1 MIEDLNPSMK
11 IIVIG
16 NGQVGKSTLT
26 IKFVKNI
33 FTTQYKQTLGVDF
46 LNIKKYIKNIDQ
58 EIDFYIWDT
67 AGQDNYNA
75 ITRRYYRGADAC
87 LIVFAINDR
96 NSFDQVKSWHQ
107 KMIQECGNIPA
118 ALIMSKIDLKNEVKI
133 SNEEAESLSNELKL
147 KLFKV
152 SSKEG
157 IQVEEC
163 FEYLAIKHY
172 NIKGNISSG
181 AENIED
187 VQKEIKIVKEKN
199 KDKDNDNDD
208 IEELPSNH
216 NQNKNKNKKKEKN
229 ANAHAQKNEQKEE
242 KIVGFKLGTKDSKNS
257 KNNKDKKSNNCC

>member
-26 IKFVKNI
+26 VKFVKDI

-46 LNIKKYIKNIDQ
+46 LNIKKYIKKIDQ

-87 LIVFAINDR
+87 LIVFSMNDR
-96 NSFDQVKSWHQ
+96 NSFNQVKSWHD
-107 KMIQECGNIPA
+107 KMVQECGKVPA
-118 ALIMSKIDLKNEVKI
+118 ALIMSKIDLKDDIKV
-133 SNEEAESLSNELKL
+133 SNREAEKLSNELKL

-157 IQVEEC
+157 INVNEC

-172 NIKGNISSG
+172 NNKGIVSTG

-187 VQKEIKIVKEKN
+187 VQKEIKITKEKI
-199 KDKDNDNDD
+199 NDNNNNED
-208 IEELPSNH
+208 IEELPFAKKENE
-216 NQNKNKNKKKEKN
+216 NKKPEKV
-229 ANAHAQKNEQKEE
+229 QKEE
-242 KIVGFKLGTKDSKNS
+242 KIVGFKLGTEDIKKE
-257 KNNKDKKSNNCC
+257 KNNKKNSCC

>member
-33 FTTQYKQTLGVDF
+33 FTTEYKQTLGVDF
-46 LNIKKYIKNIDQ
+46 LNIKKYIKHIDQ

-67 AGQDNYNA
+67 AGQDHFNA

-96 NSFDQVKSWHQ
+96 ESFNQVKSWHQ
-107 KMIQECGNIPA
+107 KMTQECGKIPT
-118 ALIMSKIDLKNEVKI
+118 ALVMSKIDLKDDIKVTY
-133 SNEEAESLSNELKL
+133 EEAENLSKELKL
-147 KLFKV
+147 KLFKI

-163 FEYLAIKHY
+163 FEYLAVKHY
-172 NIKGNISSG
+172 NSNGCVSSG
-181 AENIED
+181 ADNIED
-187 VQKEIKIVKEKN
+187 VQKELKIIKNNETKN
-199 KDKDNDNDD
+199 DDD
-208 IEELPSNH
+208 IEELPSEHKKNT
-216 NQNKNKNKKKEKN
+216 KNKDKNIQKKT
-229 ANAHAQKNEQKEE
+229 KNEEN
-242 KIVGFKLGTKDSKNS
+242 IVGFKLGSKGNEE
-257 KNNKDKKSNNCC
+257 KQKDKKLNNCC

>member
-26 IKFVKNI
+26 VKFVKDI

-46 LNIKKYIKNIDQ
+46 LNIKKYIKNIEL

-67 AGQDNYNA
+67 AGQDHYNA

-96 NSFDQVKSWHQ
+96 NSFNQVKSWHE
-107 KMIQECGNIPA
+107 KMLQECGNVPA
-118 ALIMSKIDLKNEVKI
+118 ALIMSKIDLKDDVKV
-133 SNEEAESLSNELKL
+133 SYEEAEHLSNELKL

-157 IQVEEC
+157 INVEEC

-172 NIKGNISSG
+172 KNKGSVSTG

-187 VQKEIKIVKEKN
+187 VQKEIKIINEKN
-199 KDKDNDNDD
+199 NNINDKED
-208 IEELPSNH
+208 IEELPSSKKSND
-216 NQNKNKNKKKEKN
+216 NNNKKNHKN
-229 ANAHAQKNEQKEE
+229 IQQKTKKDEA
-242 KIVGFKLGTKDSKNS
+242 IAGFKLGTKDIKKKQN
-257 KNNKDKKSNNCC
+257 DKKNNCC

>member
-33 FTTQYKQTLGVDF
+33 FTTEYKQTLGVDF
-46 LNIKKYIKNIDQ
+46 LNIKKYIKRIDQ

-67 AGQDNYNA
+67 AGQDHFNA

-87 LIVFAINDR
+87 LIVFSINDR
-96 NSFDQVKSWHQ
+96 ESFNQVKSWHQ
-107 KMIQECGNIPA
+107 KMTQECGKIPT
-118 ALIMSKIDLKNEVKI
+118 ALVMSKIDLKNDIKVTY
-133 SNEEAESLSNELKL
+133 EEAENLSKELKL
-147 KLFKV
+147 KLFKI

-163 FEYLAIKHY
+163 FEYLAVKHY
-172 NIKGNISSG
+172 NNNGCVSSG

-187 VQKEIKIVKEKN
+187 VQKELKIARKIEAK
-199 KDKDNDNDD
+199 NDNDD
-208 IEELPSNH
+208 IEELPSEQKTNI
-216 NQNKNKNKKKEKN
+216 KKKDKNKKKEKN
-229 ANAHAQKNEQKEE
+229 EE
-242 KIVGFKLGTKDSKNS
+242 NIAGFKLGSKDNEEKL
-257 KNNKDKKSNNCC
+257 KDKKNNNCC

>member
-1 MIEDLNPSMK
+1 MIEDLDPSMK

-26 IKFVKNI
+26 IKFVKNV
-33 FTTQYKQTLGVDF
+33 FTTEYKQTLGVDF
-46 LNIKKYIKNIDQ
+46 LNIKKYIKKIDQ

-67 AGQDNYNA
+67 AGQDHFNA

-96 NSFDQVKSWHQ
+96 ESFNQVKSWHQ
-107 KMIQECGNIPA
+107 KMTQECGNIPT
-118 ALIMSKIDLKNEVKI
+118 ALVMSKIDLKDELKVTY
-133 SNEEAESLSNELKL
+133 EEAEKLSKELNI

-172 NIKGNISSG
+172 NNNGCVSSG

-187 VQKEIKIVKEKN
+187 VQKEIKIIKN
-199 KDKDNDNDD
+199 KQNDIDD
-208 IEELPSNH
+208 IEELPPIND
-216 NQNKNKNKKKEKN
+216 NKKKEK
-229 ANAHAQKNEQKEE
+229 KNIKKSGKEE
-242 KIVGFKLGTKDSKNS
+242 KIEGFKLGTKDTKTER
-257 KNNKDKKSNNCC
+257 KKKNNCC

>member
-26 IKFVKNI
+26 VKFVKNI

-46 LNIKKYIKNIDQ
+46 LNIKKYIKKIDQ

-87 LIVFAINDR
+87 LIVFSIIDR
-96 NSFDQVKSWHQ
+96 ESFNQVKSWHQ
-107 KMIQECGNIPA
+107 KMTQECGNIPA
-118 ALIMSKIDLKNEVKI
+118 ALVMSKIDLKDDVKVN
-133 SNEEAESLSNELKL
+133 NEEAESLAKELKL

-172 NIKGNISSG
+172 NNNGCVSSG
-181 AENIED
+181 ADNIED
-187 VQKEIKIVKEKN
+187 VQKEIKNINEKEKN
-199 KDKDNDNDD
+199 KKDDE
-208 IEELPSNH
+208 IEELPCNSN
-216 NQNKNKNKKKEKN
+216 KEKDKKKEKN
-229 ANAHAQKNEQKEE
+229 KIKKKSKEE
-242 KIVGFKLGTKDSKNS
+242 KIVGFKLGTKDEKNDKSK
-257 KNNKDKKSNNCC
+257 KNNNCC

>member
-26 IKFVKNI
+26 VKFVKNI

-46 LNIKKYIKNIDQ
+46 LNIKKYIKKIDQ

-87 LIVFAINDR
+87 LIVFSINDR
-96 NSFDQVKSWHQ
+96 NSFNQVKSWHQ
-107 KMIQECGNIPA
+107 KMAQECGNIPA
-118 ALIMSKIDLKNEVKI
+118 ALVMSKIDLKDEIKV
-133 SNEEAESLSNELKL
+133 SNEEAENLSKELKL

-172 NIKGNISSG
+172 NNKGSVSSG
-181 AENIED
+181 VDNIED
-187 VQKEIKIVKEKN
+187 VQKEIKIVKGSN
-199 KDKDNDNDD
+199 NNDKDNED
-208 IEELPSNH
+208 IEELPSEH
-216 NQNKNKNKKKEKN
+216 EKSQNNKKEKN
-229 ANAHAQKNEQKEE
+229 KKIIPKEE
-242 KIVGFKLGTKDSKNS
+242 KIVGFKLGTKDIKNQKEKKKNS
-257 KNNKDKKSNNCC
+257 CC

>member
-33 FTTQYKQTLGVDF
+33 FTTQYKQTLGLDF
-46 LNIKKYIKNIDQ
+46 LNIKKYIKKIDQ

-67 AGQDNYNA
+67 AGQDTYNA

-87 LIVFAINDR
+87 LIVFSINDR
-96 NSFDQVKSWHQ
+96 NSFNQVKSWYQ
-107 KMIQECGNIPA
+107 KMLQECGNIPS
-118 ALIMSKIDLKNEVKI
+118 ALVMSKIDLKNDIKV
-133 SNEEAESLSNELKL
+133 SNTEAENLANELNME
-147 KLFKV
+147 LFKV

-172 NIKGNISSG
+172 NKNGFLSSG
-181 AENIED
+181 AENIVD
-187 VQKEIKIVKEKN
+187 VQKEIKIVKG
-199 KDKDNDNDD
+199 KDNKNADD
-208 IEELPSNH
+208 IEELPSDN
-216 NQNKNKNKKKEKN
+216 NLNKKKVKKENNKNKK
-229 ANAHAQKNEQKEE
+229 QPKEE
-242 KIVGFKLGTKDSKNS
+242 KIEGFKLGTKDK
-257 KNNKDKKSNNCC
+257 KLVENKKTNNCC

>member
-33 FTTQYKQTLGVDF
+33 FTTEYKQTLGVDF
-46 LNIKKYIKNIDQ
+46 LNIKKYIKPIDQ

-67 AGQDNYNA
+67 AGQDHFNA

-87 LIVFAINDR
+87 LIVFSINDR
-96 NSFDQVKSWHQ
+96 ESFNQVKSWHQ
-107 KMIQECGNIPA
+107 KMTQECGKIPT
-118 ALIMSKIDLKNEVKI
+118 ALVMSKIDLKNDIKVTY
-133 SNEEAESLSNELKL
+133 EEAENLSKELKL

-163 FEYLAIKHY
+163 FEYLAVKHY
-172 NIKGNISSG
+172 NSNGCVSSG
-181 AENIED
+181 ADNIED
-187 VQKEIKIVKEKN
+187 VQKELKIIKNNGNKN
-199 KDKDNDNDD
+199 NNDDD
-208 IEELPSNH
+208 IEELPSGH
-216 NQNKNKNKKKEKN
+216 KKNTKKKDKN
-229 ANAHAQKNEQKEE
+229 IQKTNNEEN
-242 KIVGFKLGTKDSKNS
+242 IVGFKLGSKE
-257 KNNKDKKSNNCC
+257 KEEKQKDKKLNNCC

>member
-46 LNIKKYIKNIDQ
+46 LNIKKYIKKIDQ

-87 LIVFAINDR
+87 LIVFSINDR
-96 NSFDQVKSWHQ
+96 NSFNQVKSWHQ
-107 KMIQECGNIPA
+107 KMSQECGNIPA
-118 ALIMSKIDLKNEVKI
+118 ALVMSKIDLKDDIKV
-133 SNEEAESLSNELKL
+133 SNEEAENLSKELKL

-172 NIKGNISSG
+172 NNKGSVSSG

-187 VQKEIKIVKEKN
+187 VQKEIKIVKGSNNNDNEDIDELPSEYKKSINNKNKEKN
-199 KDKDNDNDD
+199 K
-208 IEELPSNH
+208 ST
-216 NQNKNKNKKKEKN
+216 
-229 ANAHAQKNEQKEE
+229 AQKEE
-242 KIVGFKLGTKDSKNS
+242 KIEGFKLGTKDVKNKKEKK
-257 KNNKDKKSNNCC
+257 KNNCG